1 MPAITRLPNPTHI
14 LIGAA
19 VMMSLAMGMRQCLG
33 LFLPAMTRDLG
44 ISASDFTFAIAVQN
58 VVWGLCQ
65 APLGALADRLGIR
78 PVLLGGVF
86 TYILAS
92 IVMMLATGIA
102 GLTLSGALIG
112 VSVACTGS
120 SIAMTATARAADPAR
135 RSLMLGI
142 VGAFSSVGML
152 VLAPLLQALL
162 DNWDWRVAA
171 GLLVVLSI
179 AMLPAALATG
189 RVDRVPQ
196 PAHERA
202 GFREVV
208 GIALSNRR
216 FVVLCCTYFV
226 CGLQLIFLSTHLPN
240 YLALCG
246 QDPML
251 GATALAI
258 IGGVNI
264 LGSWSAGWLGGHY
277 PKHLLLGLLY
287 LARSAVITA
296 YFIVPPTPTSTIV
309 FAAVMGMVWL
319 GVIPLVSGY
328 IAELFGTRYM
338 ATILGL
344 AFVIHQAGS
353 VTGALGGGIVLDLF
367 GSYDIAWRVGVM
379 IGVVAGIVQIAFG
392 GPARPGMRPAFASG

>member
-1 MPAITRLPNPTHI
+1 
-14 LIGAA
+14 
-19 VMMSLAMGMRQCLG
+19 MMSLAMGMRQCLG